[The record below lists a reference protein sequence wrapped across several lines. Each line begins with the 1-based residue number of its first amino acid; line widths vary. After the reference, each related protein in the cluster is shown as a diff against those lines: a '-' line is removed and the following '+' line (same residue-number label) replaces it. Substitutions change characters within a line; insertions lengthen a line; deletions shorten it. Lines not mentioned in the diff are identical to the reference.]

1 MPYRFRGFTPVL
13 IRLVPRFDVVETVAL
28 GDRGRPFS
36 TGEDSAALAGATEGV
51 AADRTNRINLSAIRS
66 NTRARRVTYANDH
79 QRNNDPYNGGQRGSF
94 EALLFTLP

>member
-1 MPYRFRGFTPVL
+1 ML
-13 IRLVPRFDVVETVAL
+13 LRLVPRFDVVETVAL

-51 AADRTNRINLSAIRS
+51 AADRTNRINLSAIRI
-66 NTRARRVTYANDH
+66 NTRARRVTCANDH
-79 QRNNDPYNGGQRGSF
+79 KRKNDPDNGRQPSRF